1 MLRPGAPRG
10 AVSKMKVPLMD
21 IPAQLGP
28 LRGEV
33 DAAVLRVLDSTQFIL
48 GPEVRAL
55 EGSVSR
61 RLGGRPCVG
70 VANGTDGLVI
80 ALQALD
86 IGPGDEVITT
96 PYTFYATA
104 EAIRRV
110 GATPVFCDIDPQTF
124 CMDPDAAADRVTAAT
139 KAILPVH
146 LFGHPADMTPLL
158 TLAAENGLV
167 VIEDAAQA
175 FGAVDGDWEAGSMGD
190 AAVFSFFPTKNLPG
204 IGDGGMV
211 VCRDETLAD
220 RVRRLRFHGSRDK
233 VTFEEVGYNSRLDEL
248 QAAVIRVFLEHVD
261 DWNERR
267 REAAARYAQAGL
279 AEHVLL
285 PGERPGVQAVYHLY
299 VVRHP
304 LRDQL
309 RAALADEGIGAA
321 VYYGVPMH
329 LQPVFADLGYAEGD
343 LPVAEECARTGLAI
357 PMHPGL
363 TSDQVDAV
371 VAAVGRCTSAVG
383 APS

>member
-1 MLRPGAPRG
+1 
-10 AVSKMKVPLMD
+10 MD

-28 LRGEV
+28 LRGDV

-110 GATPVFCDIDPQTF
+110 GATPVFCDVDPQTF
-124 CMDPDAAADRVTAAT
+124 CIDPDAAADKVTEAT

-175 FGAVDGDWEAGSMGD
+175 FGAVDGEWEAGTMGD

-261 DWNERR
+261 DWNGRR
-267 REAAARYAQAGL
+267 RQAAARYAEAGL
-279 AEHVLL
+279 GEHVRL
-285 PGERPGVQAVYHLY
+285 PGERSGVKAVYHLY

-304 LRDQL
+304 FRDQL

-321 VYYGVPMH
+321 VYYGIPMH
-329 LQPVFADLGYAEGD
+329 LQPVFADLGYSEGD
-343 LPVAEECARTGLAI
+343 LPAAEECARTGLAI

-363 TSDQVDAV
+363 TAEQVDAV